1 MTLAK
6 LGIALWGTQPIRRL
20 VEQVQL
26 AERIGFESAWV
37 IDSQLICRDV
47 FLTLAACLAS
57 TSRISLAPGVTNP
70 LTRHVSVTASAMAT
84 LEEMYPGRVFAGV
97 GTGFSSLRTV
107 GMPAAKATE
116 LERFVVDLKT
126 LLRKESVAFDNN
138 VRGGVTWLDRPCP
151 VPVVVAA
158 SGPKITR
165 LAARIAD
172 GAILL
177 QGVAPDLLDRGL
189 GWFDDEANSAG
200 RNLDQ
205 LTITC
210 WTPLGIGPS
219 SAAGRDDVRARVASA
234 IMQTHPDWFEGDELD
249 AIRKLKAS
257 YRDYE
262 HASSRPNHAAL
273 ISDRMVERYSIAG
286 DAAEVSERLS
296 LLLAHP
302 RLDRVV
308 LTPQGG
314 AASLDEVL
322 RLLEKAVLPKVT
334 HLVD

>member
-1 MTLAK
+1 LAK
-6 LGIALWGTQPIRRL
+6 LGIALWGTQPIPKL

-47 FLTLAACLAS
+47 FVTLAACLAS
-57 TSRISLAPGVTNP
+57 TSRISLATGVTNP
-70 LTRHVSVTASAMAT
+70 LTRHVSATASAIAT
-84 LEEMYPGRVFAGV
+84 LEEMYPGRVLAGV

-116 LERFVVDLKT
+116 LERFVVDLKA
-126 LLRKESVAFDNN
+126 LLRKDSVDFENR
-138 VRGGVTWLDRPCP
+138 VRGGMTWLERPFS

-189 GWFDDEANSAG
+189 GWFEDGAKSAG
-200 RNLDQ
+200 RDPDQ

-210 WTPLGIGPS
+210 WTPLGIGLT
-219 SAAGRDDVRARVASA
+219 SATGRDDVRARVASA
-234 IMQTHPDWFEGDELD
+234 IMQTNPDWFEGEERD

-257 YRDYE
+257 YQDYK
-262 HASSRPNHAAL
+262 HASSRPDHAAL

-286 DAAEVSERLS
+286 DAVEVSERLAS
-296 LLLAHP
+296 LLAHP

-314 AASLDEVL
+314 VASLDEVL
-322 RLLEKAVLPKVT
+322 VLLGNNVLPKLG
-334 HLVD
+334 HAVD